1 MYSKSIS
8 FNMNIDVT
16 NHGEQTV
23 TMTFKFKSQGHIAC
37 AVGLAN
43 ISQICLS
50 LYLRLYL
57 CRPIL
62 PVTEKKFLFKI

>member
-23 TMTFKFKSQGHIAC
+23 TMTFKFKSQGHI